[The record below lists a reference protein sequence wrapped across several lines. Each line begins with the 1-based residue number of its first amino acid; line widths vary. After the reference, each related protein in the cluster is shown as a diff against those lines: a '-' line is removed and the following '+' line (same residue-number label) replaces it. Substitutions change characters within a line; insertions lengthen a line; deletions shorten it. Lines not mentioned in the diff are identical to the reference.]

1 MGTSS
6 NKIPNRTQLLIKSEK
21 LRKSIENFKKDNL
34 NELSELDNIILKS
47 KIKSDGC
54 SIITNLLELK
64 NYEENQFE
72 FALAFVWE
80 LELSDKQYVSSI
92 ELIDNWGNL
101 EIDTKKLL
109 INRVKENSHSFKYLE
124 SLFYLNN
131 LELEPPIKEK
141 IRHSIEIL
149 IIDYFTLIVNIDN
162 EISDIEKTKYEEI
175 KKILHLDYNSIKENT
190 IEEIPNDKNLETAL
204 KELEELVGL
213 ADIKNEVKSLIN
225 FAKVNEIRKAKGL
238 PMVSLSLHSV
248 FFGPPGTGKTT
259 IARLISNAFKGLG
272 ILKKGHLIETDRS
285 QLVAGYIGQTA
296 IKTKEVLE
304 SALDGILFIDEAYS
318 LSSDDDFGKEAI
330 DTILKYMEDYR
341 DRIIV
346 IVAGYENE
354 MDTFINSNPGLKS
367 RFNKYFNFPNYSG
380 SELLEILLRI
390 TAKNKFNIS
399 DEAKNKLLFVIND
412 AIFSEGQQFGNA
424 RYIRNLY
431 EQIIQNQFV
440 RVSQIED
447 IKEENL
453 VEITAEDLPNYA

>member
-1 MGTSS
+1 MINSS

-21 LRKSIENFKKDNL
+21 LRKSIQNFKLNNL
-34 NELSELDNIILKS
+34 NEISELDKVILRA

-54 SIITNLLELK
+54 SIITKLLDYN

-80 LELSDKQYVSSI
+80 LEFSDKQYVSSI
-92 ELIDNWGNL
+92 KLIDEWGDL
-101 EIDTKKLL
+101 ELDTKNIL
-109 INRVKENSHSFKYLE
+109 INSVKENSHSFKYLE
-124 SLFYLNN
+124 SLFYLNS
-131 LELEPPIKEK
+131 LELETTVKDK
-141 IRHSIEIL
+141 IRHSIETL
-149 IIDYFTLIVNIDN
+149 IIDYFTLIVNLDN
-162 EISDIEKTKYEEI
+162 QISDIEKAKYEEI
-175 KKILHLDYNSIKENT
+175 KKLLQLDYNSLKENIT
-190 IEEIPNDKNLETAL
+190 EEIPNDDNLENTI

-213 ADIKNEVKSLIN
+213 TDIKNEVKSLIS
-225 FAKVNEIRKAKGL
+225 FAKVNEMRKTKGL

-272 ILKKGHLIETDRS
+272 ILKKGHLVETDRS
-285 QLVAGYIGQTA
+285 QLVAGYVGQTA
-296 IKTKEVLE
+296 IKTKEVLDR
-304 SALDGILFIDEAYS
+304 ALDGVLFIDEAYS
-318 LSSDDDFGKEAI
+318 LSSDDYGKEAI
-330 DTILKYMEDYR
+330 DTILKYMEDNR
-341 DRIIV
+341 DRLIV

-354 MDTFINSNPGLKS
+354 IGTFINSNPGLKS

-390 TAKNKFNIS
+390 TSKNKFNIS
-399 DEAKNKLLFVIND
+399 EDAKNKLLFIIND

-440 RVSQIED
+440 RVSQIQD

-453 VEITAEDLPNYA
+453 SEIAVEDLPN